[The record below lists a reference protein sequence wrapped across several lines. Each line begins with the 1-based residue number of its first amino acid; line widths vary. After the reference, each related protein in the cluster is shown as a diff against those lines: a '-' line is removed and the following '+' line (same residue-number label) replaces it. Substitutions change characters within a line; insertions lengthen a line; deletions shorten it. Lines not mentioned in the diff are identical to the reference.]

1 MLAIVIGFI
10 VIMDILKYVFGIDPV
25 QSDRDALRR
34 KQKNKIK
41 KKKQIERPKI
51 AYRFQYVN

>member
-41 KKKQIERPKI
+41 KKKQIERSKI

>member
-41 KKKQIERPKI
+41 KKKQVERSKI